1 MNYLKRLLFALA
13 VLFGA
18 TALAQSSPQTFTRIR
33 DGALPNNL
41 ANVYQFQITFPATYF
56 GLLTA
61 SGTYFYD
68 GTSATFRR
76 WWGSTAPADGV
87 LNTAVPSPYVQ
98 NFPSLWNATSLRWNR
113 QTTVTL
119 ADNMDPPQLTGVG
132 SFLMVWDGAKW
143 DRWSGGPTAVTLGD
157 AMGAAPTGAPTAAYN
172 TFFNGTNFQR
182 WTGEAWDTTMTT
194 APVAPFVNA
203 LSTFYNVDGVAGT
216 RGYQL
221 NGETMDT
228 TLALSAPVAPY
239 VGAYNLFYNGSGPA
253 LWTGE
258 AWDTS
263 IDITNVPGVLSLGTF
278 YDTTT
283 AKGHRLTGISAL
295 PTSLS
300 PPPAPWVGAVG
311 YNYDYVGGLFHPVR
325 ADSSGNTY
333 VLQAALTPGQDSVND
348 WTKTRTQSVEPLAPT
363 KTTTATVDATG
374 NIVILASIE
383 VLAYSNLTITVKNTG
398 GVNSLDNIYVDVAPD
413 GAAWTALTIYPTDVA
428 PGGIVRVISISNNSD
443 RYLRVRAA
451 ATAAVTTSTDCWL
464 TGRVSN

>member
-1 MNYLKRLLFALA
+1 MKYFKHLLLIVAM
-13 VLFGA
+13 LFSIVVQ
-18 TALAQSSPQTFTRIR
+18 AQSSPQTFTRIR

-87 LNTAVPSPYVQ
+87 QNTAVPSPYVQ

-172 TFFNGTNFQR
+172 TFFDGANFQR
-182 WTGEAWDTTMTT
+182 
-194 APVAPFVNA
+194 
-203 LSTFYNVDGVAGT
+203 
-216 RGYQL
+216 
-221 NGETMDT
+221 
-228 TLALSAPVAPY
+228 
-239 VGAYNLFYNGSGPA
+239 
-253 LWTGE
+253 WTGE

-283 AKGHRLTGISAL
+283 AKGRRLTGISAL

-374 NIVILASIE
+374 NIVVLASIE

>member
-1 MNYLKRLLFALA
+1 MRYLKTLA
-13 VLFGA
+13 FLCCVLFGA
-18 TALAQSSPQTFTRIR
+18 FAFAQSSPQTMSRIR

-157 AMGAAPTGAPTAAYN
+157 AMGATPTGAPTAAYN
-172 TFFNGTNFQR
+172 TFFNGVNFQR
-182 WTGEAWDTTMTT
+182 WTGEAWDTDMGVTTNPNVNAFGVFHDLTASKNGQWSGELWSADMTAPLAAPNVNSLGVFRDTTNSDNVWWNGVAADDTMT
-194 APVAPFVNA
+194 ANQVAPFTIA
-203 LSTFYNVDGVAGT
+203 LGTFFNGANYQRWTGTTALPTSVAP
-216 RGYQL
+216 
-221 NGETMDT
+221 M
-228 TLALSAPVAPY
+228 AAPY
-239 VGAYNLFYNGSGPA
+239 VGAMSY
-253 LWTGE
+253 
-258 AWDTS
+258 
-263 IDITNVPGVLSLGTF
+263 
-278 YDTTT
+278 
-283 AKGHRLTGISAL
+283 
-295 PTSLS
+295 
-300 PPPAPWVGAVG
+300 G
-311 YNYDYVGGLFHPVR
+311 YEPVGGLFRPLR
-325 ADSSGNTY
+325 TDSSGNLY
-333 VLQAALTPGQDSVND
+333 VNQAALTPGQDSVND

-374 NIVILASIE
+374 NIVVLASIE

-428 PGGIVRVISISNNSD
+428 PGGIVRVVSISNNSD